1 MQTASPAD
9 PRNETASGVLFG
21 GSAFLI
27 WGLSPI
33 YWKLL
38 QSVPAFEVILH
49 RIVWSF
55 LFLLPIL
62 LFQGRFHELKAAL
75 KRPRLLAIL
84 TGTAV
89 LVAINWFLYI
99 WAVTHDR
106 VLQASLGY
114 YINPLVNVLLGFV
127 FLGERLRPRQIA
139 AVFLAAAGVLFLTVS
154 HGVFPWV
161 SLALAFSFGSYGLI
175 RKVAAVGSLVG
186 LTLETLVLGVP
197 AALLMIRM
205 TLDGSGAFLNRAAV
219 MDLKLM
225 GAALVTGLP
234 LLLFTRAAR
243 RVTLATL
250 GFLQYLAP
258 TCMFLLG
265 VLVYDEPFPPAKL
278 AAFAAIWTALGLYSA
293 DSLSAYRQAER
304 ARRQAAPPEV
314 PLPADPAARSG
325 EESRLPSKLS
335 R

>member
-1 MQTASPAD
+1 MQTPSSAG

-21 GSAFLI
+21 VSAFLI

-62 LFQGRFHELKAAL
+62 LFQGRFGELKAAL

-89 LVAINWFLYI
+89 LVAANWFLYI
-99 WAVTHDR
+99 WAVTHDQ

-139 AVFLAAAGVLFLTVS
+139 AVSLAAGGVLFLTVS
-154 HGVFPWV
+154 LGVFPWV
-161 SLALAFSFGSYGLI
+161 SLALAFSFGLYGLI

-186 LTLETLVLGVP
+186 LTLETLVLTVP
-197 AALLMIRM
+197 ATLLLTRM
-205 TLDGSGAFLNRAAV
+205 TLDGSGAFLNRAPI
-219 MDLKLM
+219 MDLKLI

-265 VLVYDEPFPPAKL
+265 VLVYHEPFPPERL
-278 AAFAAIWTALGLYSA
+278 VTFAAIWTALGLYSA
-293 DSLSAYRQAER
+293 DSLSAYRRAEKE
-304 ARRQAAPPEV
+304 RRQAAGANF
-314 PLPADPAARSG
+314 PLPAEPSAKSRKTGPKPAG
-325 EESRLPSKLS
+325 
-335 R
+335 

>member
-21 GSAFLI
+21 VSAFLI

-55 LFLLPIL
+55 FFLLPIL
-62 LFQGRFHELKAAL
+62 LFQGRFQELRAAL
-75 KRPRLLAIL
+75 KSPRLLAIL

-89 LVAINWFLYI
+89 LVAANWFLYI

-139 AVFLAAAGVLFLTVS
+139 AVCLAAAGVLFLTVS
-154 HGVFPWV
+154 HGVFPRV
-161 SLALAFSFGSYGLI
+161 SLALALSFGSYGLI
-175 RKVAAVGSLVG
+175 RKVTAVGSLVG
-186 LTLETLVLGVP
+186 LTVETLVLGIP
-197 AALLMIRM
+197 SALLLARM
-205 TLDGSGAFLNRAAV
+205 TLDGSGAFLNRAPV

-265 VLVYDEPFPPAKL
+265 VLVYNEPFPPAKL
-278 AAFAAIWTALGLYSA
+278 AAFGAIWTALGLYSA
-293 DSLSAYRQAER
+293 DSLSAYRRTTRNRRVAATPAGVPPTER
-304 ARRQAAPPEV
+304 PV
-314 PLPADPAARSG
+314 
-325 EESRLPSKLS
+325 K
-335 R
+335 